1 MADKTAVTLSSNGDY
16 WQAFFYD
23 TMGRRKARSLGS
35 KDEISRRQALV
46 LCERLAVELHSQ
58 PQRADLGRAPTMS
71 EWVTN
76 FFALKPDLGR
86 KARRAYRIA
95 ADKFIAFVGDNTR
108 IDRVTASVAA
118 DWVTLLSTPVTTEK
132 DGVKREKTLAPAT
145 IAHYSRHIRCIFN
158 EAVHQSILLSNPFA
172 RVRTQPRKV
181 ERSWHYVSR
190 EQFTRILG
198 ACRNDG
204 WRCFLALQRLGALR
218 KGESL
223 DAEWRMVDWKR
234 RLITLPE
241 SITKTGQERLIPLD
255 PELYDLLRTVHAT
268 RPRTDVLIVPEG
280 EVDRASDSN
289 QHSRFRTV
297 LKKAEVPPW
306 EDLFQ
311 TLRRNAVQDL
321 REALKD
327 PWAVTAI
334 AGHSEEVERKYYL
347 GHVRQA
353 DLDRV
358 TRQGSSADIQTV
370 IDRWASVPE
379 QTRNEIVRIALGA
392 NPPKQS
398 R

>member
-1 MADKTAVTLSSNGDY
+1 MAEKPMVKLASNGDY

-23 TMGRRKARSLGS
+23 SMGRRKARSLGP
-35 KDEISRRQALV
+35 KNEISRRQAQV

-76 FFALKPDLGR
+76 FFALKPDLGD
-86 KARRAYRIA
+86 KARRAYRMA
-95 ADKFIAFVGDNTR
+95 AEKFVNFVGENTR

-118 DWVTLLSTPVTTEK
+118 EWVTRLSTPVVTESN
-132 DGVKREKTLAPAT
+132 GVKKEKTLAPAT
-145 IAHYSRHIRCIFN
+145 IANYSRHIRCLFN
-158 EAVHQSILLSNPFA
+158 EAVHQGILLSNPFA
-172 RVRTQPRKV
+172 RVRTQPKKV
-181 ERSWHYVSR
+181 ERSWHYVDR
-190 EQFTRILG
+190 ECFTRILG

-223 DAEWRMVDWKR
+223 EAEWRMIDWKR
-234 RLITLPE
+234 RVLTLPE

-255 PELYDLLRTVHAT
+255 PQLYDMLQAVNSV
-268 RPRTDVLIVPEG
+268 RPKTDVLIVPAD
-280 EVDRASDSN
+280 EVDRFSDSN

-297 LKKAEVPPW
+297 LKKAGIAAW

-321 REALKD
+321 RHALKD

-347 GHVRQA
+347 GHIRQT

-358 TRQGSSADIQTV
+358 TGQGSSLGIQTV
-370 IDRWASVPE
+370 IERWSSLSE
-379 QTRNEIVRIALGA
+379 KTRTEIIRLVRSSDT
-392 NPPKQS
+392 PSK
-398 R
+398 

>member
-1 MADKTAVTLSSNGDY
+1 MADKTAVTLSSNGGY

-23 TMGRRKARSLGS
+23 TMGRRKARSLGP

-76 FFALKPDLGR
+76 FFALKPDLGK

-95 ADKFIAFVGDNTR
+95 ADRFIAFVGDNTR

-118 DWVTLLSTPVTTEK
+118 EWVTILSTPVVTERN
-132 DGVKREKTLAPAT
+132 GVKKVKTLAPAT
-145 IAHYSRHIRCIFN
+145 IANYSRHIRCLFN
-158 EAVHQSILLSNPFA
+158 EAVHQGILLANPFA
-172 RVRTQPRKV
+172 RIRTQPRKV
-181 ERSWHYVSR
+181 ERSWHYVTR
-190 EQFTRILG
+190 EQFTCILG

-223 DAEWRMVDWKR
+223 EAEWRMIDWKR
-234 RLITLPE
+234 RVLTLPE
-241 SITKTGQERLIPLD
+241 SVTKTGQERLIPLD
-255 PELYDLLRTVHAT
+255 PQLHDLLQTVHAA
-268 RPRTDVLIVPEG
+268 RPKADILIVPTN

-289 QHSRFRTV
+289 QNSRFRAL
-297 LKKAEVPPW
+297 LKKAGIAPW

-321 REALKD
+321 RDALKD

-347 GHVRQA
+347 GHVRQT

-358 TRQGSSADIQTV
+358 TGQGSSSGLQTV
-370 IDRWASVPE
+370 IERWASLTE
-379 QTRNEIVRIALGA
+379 TTKKEIIRLTMGSET
-392 NPPKQS
+392 PSK
-398 R
+398 

>member
-1 MADKTAVTLSSNGDY
+1 MVEKPKVKLSSNGGY

-23 TMGRRKARSLGS
+23 SMGRRKARSLGP
-35 KDEISRRQALV
+35 KNEISRRQALV

-76 FFALKPDLGR
+76 FFALKPDLGD
-86 KARRAYRIA
+86 KARRAYRMA
-95 ADKFIAFVGDNTR
+95 AEKFVDFVGENTR

-118 DWVTLLSTPVTTEK
+118 EWVTRLSTPVVTETK
-132 DGVKREKTLAPAT
+132 GGKKEKTLAPAT
-145 IAHYSRHIRCIFN
+145 IANYSRHIRCLFN
-158 EAVHQSILLSNPFA
+158 EAVHQGILLTNPFA
-172 RVRTQPRKV
+172 RVRTQPKKV
-181 ERSWHYVSR
+181 ERSWHYVER
-190 EQFTRILG
+190 ECFTRILG
-198 ACRNDG
+198 TCRNDG

-223 DAEWRMVDWKR
+223 DAEWRMIDWNR

-255 PELYDLLRTVHAT
+255 PELYDLLKTVHAA
-268 RPRTDVLIVPEG
+268 RPKTDVLIVPEG
-280 EVDRASDSN
+280 EVDRSSDSN

-297 LKKAEVPPW
+297 LKKAGIAAW

-321 REALKD
+321 RDALKD

-347 GHVRQA
+347 GHIRQT

-358 TRQGSSADIQTV
+358 TGQGSSSGIQTV
-370 IDRWASVPE
+370 IERWASLSE
-379 QTRNEIVRIALGA
+379 KTRTEIIRLVL
-392 NPPKQS
+392 NSETPT
-398 R
+398 

>member
-1 MADKTAVTLSSNGDY
+1 MADKTAVTLASNGGY

-23 TMGRRKARSLGS
+23 SMGRRKARSLGP

-76 FFALKPDLGR
+76 FFALKPDLGN
-86 KARRAYRIA
+86 KARRAYRMA
-95 ADKFIAFVGDNTR
+95 AEKFVDIVGENTR
-108 IDRVTASVAA
+108 IDRVNASVAA
-118 DWVTLLSTPVTTEK
+118 EWVTLLSTPVVTEAK
-132 DGVKREKTLAPAT
+132 GVKKEKTLAPAT
-145 IAHYSRHIRCIFN
+145 IANYSRHIRCLFN
-158 EAVHQSILLSNPFA
+158 EAVHQGILLSNPFA
-172 RVRTQPRKV
+172 RVRTQPKKV
-181 ERSWHYVSR
+181 ERSWHYVDR
-190 EQFTRILG
+190 EQFTRILR

-223 DAEWRMVDWKR
+223 EAEWRMIDWNR

-255 PELYDLLRTVHAT
+255 PELYDLLKTVHAAC
-268 RPRTDVLIVPEG
+268 PKADVLIVPED
-280 EVDRASDSN
+280 EVDRSSDSN

-297 LKKAEVPPW
+297 LKKTGIAAW

-321 REALKD
+321 RETLKD

-347 GHVRQA
+347 GHVRQT

-358 TRQGSSADIQTV
+358 TGQGSSSGIQTV
-370 IDRWASVPE
+370 IERWASLSE
-379 QTRNEIVRIALGA
+379 KTRTEIIRLVLSSDTAS
-392 NPPKQS
+392 K
-398 R
+398 